1 VDFFLLICDRQNQ
14 LPSVGVIPPPLF
26 LMCLYI
32 YWYMKIIITES
43 QYNFILNEDDNSIYK
58 LIKDYITKES
68 EKLKVTYGKNKQMNI
83 VDIVKIID
91 NIRDFLIS
99 KISSVFEDMKK
110 GVGGDKFAKECYE
123 FIYQTVSNELNNL
136 NFLKKNSIKLLA
148 GGKEGIRKKLEERG
162 KVEIDNYLDNFS
174 QLMDF
179 SFPVGYRDDMKV
191 YEDKLISWYK
201 QMEDWFGPRLNS
213 IGKNIINLIVSKF

>member
-1 VDFFLLICDRQNQ
+1 
-14 LPSVGVIPPPLF
+14 
-26 LMCLYI
+26 
-32 YWYMKIIITES
+32 MKIIITES
-43 QYNFILNEDDNSIYK
+43 QYNFILNEDDNSIYNS
-58 LIKDYITKES
+58 IKDYITKES

-99 KISSVFEDMKK
+99 KIPSVFEDMKK

-162 KVEIDNYLDNFS
+162 KVEIDNYLDNFL

-179 SFPVGYRDDMKV
+179 SFPVGYRDDMKI

-201 QMEDWFGPRLNS
+201 QMEDWFGSRLNS